1 MRGKSAN
8 GKKTMANSMPGS
20 PKVWGS
26 VGAAALAILA
36 GVFAIEGGYVN
47 DPNDPG
53 GATNHGITEQ
63 VARDN
68 GYQGD
73 MQALSKDFAQQI
85 YLRDYVERPGYDKV
99 IAMSPAVGEKLVD
112 AGVNAGPGRA
122 SRWFQVSLNQLSRGG
137 ADYPQVG
144 TDGQLGPKTMAAYR
158 ALENKRGRVKACELT
173 IKLVDAQQGAHY
185 MSLNKPTFIVGW
197 ADHRLGNV
205 PLSRCADAVKK
216 ETP

>member
-1 MRGKSAN
+1 MAAN
-8 GKKTMANSMPGS
+8 G
-20 PKVWGS
+20 KVWGS

-36 GVFAIEGGYVN
+36 GVLAIEGGYSD

-53 GATNHGITEQ
+53 GKTNHGITEQ

-73 MQALSKDFAQQI
+73 MRELPKEFAEQV
-85 YLRDYVERPGYDKV
+85 YVGQYVAAPGFDKV

-122 SRWFQVSLNQLSRGG
+122 GRWFQQALNHLSRGG
-137 ADYPQVG
+137 ADYPQVDA
-144 TDGQLGPKTMAAYR
+144 DGQIGPKTLTAYQ
-158 ALENKRGRVKACELT
+158 ALERKRGRLKACELVL
-173 IKLVDAQQGAHY
+173 KLVDAQQGAHY

-205 PLSRCADAVKK
+205 PLARCADTVKK
-216 ETP
+216 DPP